1 MKKEHGT
8 YIKGYISEPIRV
20 AYYKEVIRFLLKVKR
35 IDWVGVEDDTAESH
49 KQVIDML
56 LEVV

>member
-20 AYYKEVIRFLLKVKR
+20 AYYKDVIRFLLKVKGV
-35 IDWVGVEDDTAESH
+35 DGVEVKDDSAESH